1 MNFTRI
7 GDSATAV
14 ARSLRGP
21 ERHTSGNAPYDR
33 AMREPVFADTV
44 QVALVVADLQAA
56 MEVYVER
63 YGIGPWE
70 IYEFNPD
77 TVENMK
83 AHGEPIAASWRLA
96 LARVGGVVWEL
107 IEPLDSRSTYAEFLS
122 EHGPGV
128 HHVGM
133 AGTAFPDTLV
143 ELAAEGRTPL
153 LSGRY
158 RGIDFAYLPTQA
170 DLGVVTEIFSAVPS
184 GQEPDAHYP

>member
-1 MNFTRI
+1 VNQR
-7 GDSATAV
+7 SA
-14 ARSLRGP
+14 S
-21 ERHTSGNAPYDR
+21 YDR

-44 QVALVVADLQAA
+44 QVALVVADLQAS
-56 MEVYVER
+56 MQTYLER

-83 AHGEPIAASWRLA
+83 AHGEPIASSWRLA
-96 LARVGGVVWEL
+96 LARVGGVMWEL
-107 IEPLDSRSTYAEFLS
+107 IEPLDDRSTYAEFLA
-122 EHGPGV
+122 EHGEGV

-133 AGTAFPDTLV
+133 ACTAFEHTLA
-143 ELAAEGRTPL
+143 EFAAEGRVPL

-158 RGIDFAYLPTQA
+158 RGIDFAYLPTDS

-184 GQEPDAHYP
+184 GQEPDARYP